1 MKKLLSLALA
11 LVMALSLM
19 PATALAADKA
29 EVNWLPGGMIPM
41 LYIEETEQ
49 ILAQSGNAWFLLDK
63 AGNIIKPLGA
73 LGYFSMGA
81 FSEGLAAVAKQDGKY
96 GYIDASCQMVIP
108 AGFDYAYSFSEGLAA
123 VHFGDWSTGKGGF
136 IDKTGQLVVQPVY
149 DDCYGFSEG
158 LAAVEKN
165 GLWGFIDK
173 TGREVVPPAYN
184 DVGPF
189 SEGLAMVGVGD
200 DTNRKYGFIDKTGKI
215 VLPLEYD
222 SADSFSEGLAW
233 MQKGDTC
240 GYIDKTGKIVIPCN
254 TGGAFGPFSEGI
266 AGVQDEN
273 GTYYIDKTGKV
284 LFRTDGF
291 WGVNIST
298 FEYGL
303 ATKDR
308 TNDETGMW
316 DRTYINKNGEEIFS
330 EYYNVT
336 WLWGPCGYV
345 CNIDLGD
352 GDEDGK
358 ESYGIF
364 VNPYYTTSQPEQ
376 PEQPIQPATAE
387 ANPTNDKLTV
397 NGVEQNPTVYKIGD
411 SNYFK
416 IRDLAAVLNGTGK
429 QFSVGY
435 DAEKQSVTAAP
446 GQPYELTGT
455 ELAGAASSSQTAQAS
470 NDAIYVNGQRV
481 EAEVYKIDGSNYFKL
496 RDLGAALGFEV
507 GWTQEQGMFINTE
520 K

>member
-1 MKKLLSLALA
+1 M
-11 LVMALSLM
+11 
-19 PATALAADKA
+19 
-29 EVNWLPGGMIPM
+29 
-41 LYIEETEQ
+41 Q
-49 ILAQSGNAWFLLDK
+49 
-63 AGNIIKPLGA
+63 NI
-73 LGYFSMGA
+73 
-81 FSEGLAAVAKQDGKY
+81 
-96 GYIDASCQMVIP
+96 
-108 AGFDYAYSFSEGLAA
+108 
-123 VHFGDWSTGKGGF
+123 
-136 IDKTGQLVVQPVY
+136 
-149 DDCYGFSEG
+149 
-158 LAAVEKN
+158 
-165 GLWGFIDK
+165 
-173 TGREVVPPAYN
+173 
-184 DVGPF
+184 
-189 SEGLAMVGVGD
+189 
-200 DTNRKYGFIDKTGKI
+200 
-215 VLPLEYD
+215 D
-222 SADSFSEGLAW
+222 S
-233 MQKGDTC
+233 
-240 GYIDKTGKIVIPCN
+240 
-254 TGGAFGPFSEGI
+254 
-266 AGVQDEN
+266 

-291 WGVNIST
+291 WGMIIST

-303 ATKDR
+303 ATKER

-330 EYYNVT
+330 EYYNLT
-336 WLWGPCGYV
+336 QLWGPCGYV
-345 CNIDLGD
+345 CKFDL

-455 ELAGAASSSQTAQAS
+455 ERRPAAMPSMSTDSGWRPRSIRSTAATTSSSGTWARPWALRWAGPRNRACSSTQRNNRKIAGETKTVSSAMLYSREKVCSSSQMLW
-470 NDAIYVNGQRV
+470 AISSTR
-481 EAEVYKIDGSNYFKL
+481 SKL
-496 RDLGAALGFEV
+496 TWGL
-507 GWTQEQGMFINTE
+507 
-520 K
+520 

>member
-1 MKKLLSLALA
+1 
-11 LVMALSLM
+11 V
-19 PATALAADKA
+19 
-29 EVNWLPGGMIPM
+29 
-41 LYIEETEQ
+41 Q
-49 ILAQSGNAWFLLDK
+49 
-63 AGNIIKPLGA
+63 NI
-73 LGYFSMGA
+73 
-81 FSEGLAAVAKQDGKY
+81 
-96 GYIDASCQMVIP
+96 
-108 AGFDYAYSFSEGLAA
+108 
-123 VHFGDWSTGKGGF
+123 
-136 IDKTGQLVVQPVY
+136 
-149 DDCYGFSEG
+149 
-158 LAAVEKN
+158 
-165 GLWGFIDK
+165 
-173 TGREVVPPAYN
+173 
-184 DVGPF
+184 
-189 SEGLAMVGVGD
+189 
-200 DTNRKYGFIDKTGKI
+200 
-215 VLPLEYD
+215 D
-222 SADSFSEGLAW
+222 S
-233 MQKGDTC
+233 
-240 GYIDKTGKIVIPCN
+240 
-254 TGGAFGPFSEGI
+254 
-266 AGVQDEN
+266 

-291 WGVNIST
+291 WGMIIST

-303 ATKDR
+303 ATKER

-330 EYYNVT
+330 EYYNLT
-336 WLWGPCGYV
+336 QLWGPCGYV
-345 CNIDLGD
+345 CKFDL

-455 ELAGAASSSQTAQAS
+455 ELAGATDSSQTAQAS